1 MSRLVVWMVLFLAVV
16 VALCACSPIARGP
29 LKVVERDTGCLID
42 LQVGGQIEL
51 VLNANPSTGYVWE
64 IASPD
69 IQIVQPA
76 GEPQFTAD
84 SGARDGSG
92 KLSWV
97 FEAVATGEDV
107 LRLVYHRPPEQP
119 PLRTFEVFLAVR

>member
-1 MSRLVVWMVLFLAVV
+1 MSRLVIWMAAFLAFV
-16 VALCACSPIARGP
+16 VALCACSPVARGP

-69 IQIVQPA
+69 IQVVKPV

-97 FEAVATGEDV
+97 FEAVVPGEGV
-107 LRLVYHRPPEQP
+107 LRLVYRRPAEQP
-119 PLRTFEVFLAVR
+119 PLRTFEVYLAVR